1 MSHIEIFLGFMMIDW
16 GWVLLRACPKASSL
30 LLEAS
35 ERGEFADE
43 NEKCDVGGIG
53 DECLASL
60 RCSVNEASE

>member
-1 MSHIEIFLGFMMIDW
+1 MIDW

-35 ERGEFADE
+35 ERGELADE
-43 NEKCDVGGIG
+43 NEKCEVGGIG